1 MIFNGSLLNMY
12 VKLKEQN
19 ISGGPDIYIFSI
31 KRQDTKEENKLRN
44 EKTLPWKQHK
54 YADMSRVTHFC
65 HEH

>member
-1 MIFNGSLLNMY
+1 MY

-54 YADMSRVTHFC
+54 YADMSRVTH
-65 HEH
+65 EH